1 MVRLPPRLRPLFP
14 LLKPAYVAAT
24 RAIAPATQRL
34 SQARGGWLPTGSVA
48 TMEEAAASTGG
59 RCVVARP
66 PEVIERPS
74 RMHGFPPDLPL
85 ADHSEGQ
92 HVGRVAVAELPGG
105 RVLGPHRAIVTGRNE
120 LLHEISWYFGTS
132 RPKEHP
138 LYLNPFPP
146 DPLEVPGR
154 LGLLAARGDGNYYH
168 FLHDVLPRLG
178 VLEQAP
184 DIAPV
189 DSWYV
194 PVQTQF
200 QKQLLDL
207 MGIPA
212 EQRVDA
218 GVHPHVRA
226 ETLVVPGVPA
236 MIEKN
241 PPWVVE
247 FLRERLLPAAGPIER
262 GAPVF
267 VTRGPSANNRTVVN
281 EADVL
286 ERLSARG
293 FIAVDPGQISVVE
306 QIRAFAS
313 APVIIAPHGAAL
325 ANLAFASPGSAVIE
339 LFPAGSLL
347 PDFWR
352 MACGVPGLQYRY
364 LSTPGGPARPTRART
379 IILDIAVDTDALDR
393 MFDELAIV

>member
-1 MVRLPPRLRPLFP
+1 
-14 LLKPAYVAAT
+14 
-24 RAIAPATQRL
+24 
-34 SQARGGWLPTGSVA
+34 
-48 TMEEAAASTGG
+48 
-59 RCVVARP
+59 VVARP
-66 PEVIERPS
+66 PEVIERPA
-74 RMHGFPPDLPL
+74 RMQGYPPDLPL

-105 RVLGPHRAIVTGRNE
+105 RVLGPHRAIITGRNE

-132 RPKEHP
+132 RPTEHP
-138 LYLNPFPP
+138 LFLNPFPP

-184 DIAPV
+184 QIAPV

-194 PVQTQF
+194 PVQTRF
-200 QKQLLDL
+200 QRELLDL
-207 MGIPA
+207 IGISS
-212 EQRVDA
+212 EQRIDA
-218 GVHPHVRA
+218 GEHPHVRA

-241 PPWVVE
+241 PPWVVQ
-247 FLRERLLPAAGPIER
+247 FLRERLLPSAGPVER

-281 EADVL
+281 EDAVL
-286 ERLSARG
+286 ELLSSRG
-293 FIAVDPGQISVVE
+293 FVAIDPGQMSVVE

-313 APVIIAPHGAAL
+313 APVIVAPHGAAL

-379 IILDIAVDTDALDR
+379 IILDIVVDVDALDR
-393 MFDELAIV
+393 MLEDISIV